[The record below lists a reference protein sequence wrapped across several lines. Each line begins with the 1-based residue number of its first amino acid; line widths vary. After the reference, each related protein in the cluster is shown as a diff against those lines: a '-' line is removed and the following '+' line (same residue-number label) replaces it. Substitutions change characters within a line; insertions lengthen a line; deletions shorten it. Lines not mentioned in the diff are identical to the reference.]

1 MATVLYGLR
10 LYDVIT
16 YGSYTLANKRSRA
29 YNAAHP
35 EAAAANIARQA
46 VRKMSKG
53 SFVAAALVPSA
64 CDHKTERYL
73 EIFSRSFLVVKV
85 LVGEVPRIPAGEE
98 LLSNTRKLRVQVYL
112 LENLDKP
119 SSKLVPWTS
128 GRSRKWT
135 MHLALA
141 NIICLIGVTKAG
153 GVSNQLRNKLNS
165 QQQQS

>member
-1 MATVLYGLR
+1 M
-10 LYDVIT
+10 
-16 YGSYTLANKRSRA
+16 ANKSRA

-53 SFVAAALVPSA
+53 SFVAAALVVPSTR
-64 CDHKTERYL
+64 DHKTERYL
-73 EIFSRSFLVVKV
+73 ENFSRSFLVVKV
-85 LVGEVPRIPAGEE
+85 VGEVPRIPAGEE
-98 LLSNTRKLRVQVYL
+98 LLSNTRKVRVQVYL
-112 LENLDKP
+112 PENLDKP